1 MLTHENS
8 LPAVFKIVYY
18 ILPETISFSK
28 RRNIAKYCCLL
39 ALLYPNVSFSANF
52 LKKFSS
58 IKQVYKV
65 TILNVTKDTEIS
77 FQCYN
82 FMYFLI
88 NYVPVKHT
96 KIISRCN
103 ICSVVN
109 KTHTKIY
116 IFYFVE
122 KCSFDMTTFCL
133 KKEKERNPIDGL
145 FLEIK
150 RKVSFLRQWITKTF

>member
-1 MLTHENS
+1 MLTQENS
-8 LPAVFKIVYY
+8 LPAIFKIVYY

-65 TILNVTKDTEIS
+65 TILSVTKDTEIS

-133 KKEKERNPIDGL
+133 KKKKKEIQLTDFSLKLRERYL
-145 FLEIK
+145 F
-150 RKVSFLRQWITKTF
+150 